1 LSDNNVVRENTFKK
15 NKQGIFE
22 EDCEGN
28 VIENNIVE
36 DDFELS
42 ALLITIIVLIII
54 GISAPLIII
63 LVVKYKRKWKEQKL
77 EKMRKEALETE

>member
-36 DDFELS
+36 DDFELTTI
-42 ALLITIIVLIII
+42 LITIIVLVII
-54 GISAPLIII
+54 GISAPIIII

>member
-36 DDFELS
+36 DDF
-42 ALLITIIVLIII
+42 
-54 GISAPLIII
+54 
-63 LVVKYKRKWKEQKL
+63 
-77 EKMRKEALETE
+77 